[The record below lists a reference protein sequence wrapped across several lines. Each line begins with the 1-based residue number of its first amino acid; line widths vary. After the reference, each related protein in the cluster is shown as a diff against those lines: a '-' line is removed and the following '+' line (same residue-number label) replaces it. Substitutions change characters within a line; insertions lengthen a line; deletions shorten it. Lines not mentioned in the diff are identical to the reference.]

1 MLSDEAGLMLVMTGL
16 YLYDSVLM
24 LAINEAALIQSGRKR
39 WRVAFGTQNYRLAG
53 REPFLPNPFAPH
65 KRIYRMTWA
74 IESAAGKHDEAF
86 LASLNED
93 ARFKGFSA
101 PVWLMAIA
109 LFVLVPAGFFSRL
122 GHDCVLI
129 AMALFYLCALFSL
142 ALAYLNRE
150 SFGIDGRAFASM
162 AVQSLVCPPFAINLI
177 RKLCA
182 AQRPR
187 GDLLATASLLLPP
200 GGIELVKAQCRK
212 RLDEQIDLEPEGS
225 ARSLAM
231 IDARRC
237 LAPRQEG
244 EP

>member
-1 MLSDEAGLMLVMTGL
+1 VVSDELGLMLVMTGL

-24 LAINEAALIQSGRKR
+24 LAINEAALVQGGRKR
-39 WRVAFGTQNYRLAG
+39 WRVAFGAQNYRLAG

-65 KRIYRMTWA
+65 GRIYRMTWA

-86 LASLNED
+86 LALLNED
-93 ARFKGFSA
+93 ARFKEFRV

-109 LFVLVPAGFFSRL
+109 LFVLVPAGLFSRL
-122 GHDCVLI
+122 GHGCVLI

-142 ALAYLNRE
+142 TRAYLNRE
-150 SFGIDGRAFASM
+150 RFGIGGRTVASI
-162 AVQSLVCPPFAINLI
+162 AVQSLVCPPFALNLI

-187 GDLLATASLLLPP
+187 GDLLATAALLLPP
-200 GGIELVKAQCRK
+200 CGIELAKVQCRK

-225 ARSLAM
+225 ARRLAM
-231 IDARRC
+231 IDARRR
-237 LAPRQEG
+237 LAPREEAQT
-244 EP
+244 